1 MTVASSCVRPA
12 VRASAT
18 AASTVP
24 DAIAGASRIHAPTVI
39 AGAATLRRPHRRRPA
54 IDVSPSV

>member
-12 VRASAT
+12 VRASAK
-18 AASTVP
+18 AVSNVA
-24 DAIAGASRIHAPTVI
+24 DNIAGVSRIHARRRSRAPRR
-39 AGAATLRRPHRRRPA
+39 LRHAHRRRPA